1 MIRKKIYITKSK
13 QAKTIFG
20 IFMQIVLRSYRNF
33 LKLIILPL
41 SIVAGGVMLYEVAQ
55 GYLDYYH
62 TQDYEVSV
70 PSEVVHRENP
80 TPIDPILDKDDEMSG
95 VPNAQLEEPIMS
107 TGIKPNQALMK
118 LSLRGTVNA
127 GMENAMAVIENTE
140 EQKQKLYR
148 VGNVIAGGVL
158 SKILKEKAFIRI
170 DGSDYVLTMDSTS
183 SSEEEDGSAV
193 MVSRQDL
200 EKALE
205 DVKSFMSQVRIKPH
219 IFDDGTGGLLAHDIK
234 PGSLFD
240 KLGFKNGDI
249 IQDING
255 AVIKS
260 PHKLAA
266 IYEGLKVVPFNILSF
281 DSIGSKAEDILLGI
295 DNQAGG
301 IVSEVS
307 KVYQKVKSGEE
318 IPVRF
323 TRNGNKKAITLKFR
337 E

>member
-1 MIRKKIYITKSK
+1 ME
-13 QAKTIFG
+13 
-20 IFMQIVLRSYRNF
+20 IVSRSYRNII
-33 LKLIILPL
+33 KLIILPL

-55 GYLDYYH
+55 GFLGYYH
-62 TQDYEVSV
+62 TRNYEVPVS
-70 PSEVVHRENP
+70 SEVVHRENP
-80 TPIDPILDKDDEMSG
+80 NPIDPILDKNDEMSDA
-95 VPNAQLEEPIMS
+95 PSTHPEEPVMS
-107 TGIKPNQALMK
+107 TNIKPNQALMK

-140 EQKQKLYR
+140 KQKQKLYR
-148 VGNVIAGGVL
+148 IGNAIAGGVL

-170 DGSDYVLTMDSTS
+170 GGSDYVLTMDSTS

-200 EKALE
+200 KRALE

-219 IFDDGTGGLLAHDIK
+219 IFDDGTGGLVAQDIRQ
-234 PGSLFD
+234 GSLFD

-266 IYEGLKVVPFNILSF
+266 IHEGLKVVPFNILSF

-318 IPVRF
+318 IPVRL
-323 TRNGNKKAITLKFR
+323 TRDGTKKAISLKFR
-337 E
+337 